1 MATTITG
8 STVKPDLWTHKLEVT
23 ENSVSVA
30 DNTSSVTVD
39 VYIGRT
45 SSGGASYMEGAD
57 INVTIGV
64 TGCTSQSFTYSN
76 SNRVNIAAGGW
87 HKIGSVTFANV
98 PHNNDGTKTVTVTS
112 SFTNDISP
120 ASGSASGTVNLTSI
134 YTISYNANGG
144 SGAPSNQK
152 KVHGK
157 TLTLSGTKPTRPG
170 HTFLGWGSSSTDTS
184 VDYNAGANYT
194 PNAST
199 TLYAIWK
206 QHALTVNYYS
216 NYATSSFEGAL
227 NAVSSTT
234 NVLVC
239 TETLYYSDK
248 QEYGLGDYTRSTS
261 SVYLAKSGY
270 TATGYW
276 NTKPDGS
283 GTSILQTASF
293 ETGQALAEA
302 FGLTL
307 ETGNASVNVYAQWSK
322 TIKLTYNANGGA
334 GAPSSKSETIYN
346 STASYTFTISTTE
359 PTKYGHNF
367 LGWSTSSSATTATY
381 LAGGTIT
388 ISKDTTLYAIW
399 TPHTHTVVY
408 HGNGGTGVPNNQTKV
423 YGDVL
428 TLSSVVPTRPGY
440 TFVGWGLTA
449 DDTSVNYYPG
459 SMYGLDQNGGTFD
472 LYAIW
477 KYANVGWKKVDGE
490 YKKYNTYIKVN
501 NKWTPFIVYY
511 KDNSGIWRQGVI

>member
-216 NYATSSFEGAL
+216 NYATASFVGAL
-227 NAVSSTT
+227 NEVGIDK
-234 NVLVC
+234 NVLVYQ
-239 TETLYYSDK
+239 EEMPYSK
-248 QEYGLGDYTRSTS
+248 SQEYGLSDYTLASS
-261 SVYLAKSGY
+261 SVYLAKTGHN
-270 TATGYW
+270 ATGYW
-276 NTKPDGS
+276 NTKTDGS
-283 GTSILQTASF
+283 GISVNQLDSF
-293 ETGQALAEA
+293 ETGQAIAEKFA
-302 FGLTL
+302 LSLTD
-307 ETGNASVNVYAQWSK
+307 NSASIDVYAQ
-322 TIKLTYNANGGA
+322 
-334 GAPSSKSETIYN
+334 
-346 STASYTFTISTTE
+346 FE
-359 PTKYGHNF
+359 PY
-367 LGWSTSSSATTATY
+367 
-381 LAGGTIT
+381 
-388 ISKDTTLYAIW
+388 
-399 TPHTHTVVY
+399 THTVVY
-408 HGNGGTGVPNNQTKV
+408 NGNGGIGVPENQTKI
-423 YGDVL
+423 YGSDL
-428 TLSSVVPTRPGY
+428 ILSSVEPTRLGFF
-440 TFVGWGLTA
+440 FVGWGLGEE
-449 DDTSVNYYPG
+449 DTSVDYNPG
-459 SMYGLDQNGGTFD
+459 DTYTLDQNGGTYT

-477 KYANVGWKKVDGE
+477 EYANVAYLKIDNE
-490 YKKYNTYIKVN
+490 YVLCNVYMKLN
-501 NKWTPFIVYY
+501 NKWQPCLCYIKIDGKYLRSVA
-511 KDNSGIWRQGVI
+511 